1 MSVRVALTTRI
12 FSDHLRN
19 GRTFQEASNEAYS
32 DHTKMDVVMPTHVVT
47 RQVSTPV
54 PATAVAFPG
63 TLATACLRPRSSPVR
78 TTVQVAGPSPLA
90 QLSATVSLSG
100 RAGCAVDV
108 PWGER
113 AARRKFCGAH
123 VLKGERVAGRTCC
136 EADVL
141 QGGRVAGR
149 TGCGAEG
156 LRGGRAAGRTGC
168 EAHVLRGG
176 RAAGRTSLVAHV
188 LWGGMAAGRK
198 GCGAEGLRGARA
210 AGRTGCGADELRG
223 GRV

>member
-19 GRTFQEASNEAYS
+19 GRTFPGASNEAYS

-47 RQVSTPV
+47 KQVSTPV

-63 TLATACLRPRSSPVR
+63 TLATACLVPGSSPVR

-108 PWGER
+108 PWGGRATGRKCCVAHGLRGGR
-113 AARRKFCGAH
+113 AAGRKSCGVQGLRGA
-123 VLKGERVAGRTCC
+123 RAAGC
-136 EADVL
+136 
-141 QGGRVAGR
+141 

-156 LRGGRAAGRTGC
+156 LRGGRAAGRKGC
-168 EAHVLRGG
+168 EAHVLRGTWQL
-176 RAAGRTSLVAHV
+176 APVPISTFNQTAS
-188 LWGGMAAGRK
+188 
-198 GCGAEGLRGARA
+198 
-210 AGRTGCGADELRG
+210 
-223 GRV
+223 